1 MMQQEFGRRA
11 RQHKIERRCVARA
24 IYVKFVQLREC
35 RRISVP
41 VVLVFVDV
49 VS

>member
-1 MMQQEFGRRA
+1 MRT
-11 RQHKIERRCVARA
+11 RQHKNERRRVGSAMYVTVVRVRA
-24 IYVKFVQLREC
+24 C
-35 RRISVP
+35 RCISVP